1 LKGEEKNNSIYI
13 IIAFNLF
20 FTHKILKSKN
30 KEMQPSQQ
38 KIKAK
43 KVQRNILAET
53 AMDQLLI
60 YTQKN
65 QFHFMD
71 NIPRSKGFFMN

>member
-1 LKGEEKNNSIYI
+1 
-13 IIAFNLF
+13 
-20 FTHKILKSKN
+20 LKSKN
-30 KEMQPSQQ
+30 KETQPSQQ

-60 YTQKN
+60 YTQKKSISFYG
-65 QFHFMD
+65 QYSPFQRIFHEL
-71 NIPRSKGFFMN
+71 SEVY

>member
-1 LKGEEKNNSIYI
+1 
-13 IIAFNLF
+13 
-20 FTHKILKSKN
+20 
-30 KEMQPSQQ
+30 MQPSQQ

-43 KVQRNILAET
+43 KAQRNILAET

-65 QFHFMD
+65 QFHFMN